1 MSLADSKARLAG
13 VTKALFT
20 QWDQTRESW
29 RDAKSTEFEFQYLR
43 DLKSDVDKAV
53 AAMEEVEKIL
63 AKLRKDCE

>member
-1 MSLADSKARLAG
+1 VSLADSKARLAG

-29 RDAKSTEFEFQYLR
+29 RDAKSAEFEFHYLR
-43 DLKSDVDKAV
+43 ELKSDVDKAV

-63 AKLRKDCE
+63 AKLRNDCE